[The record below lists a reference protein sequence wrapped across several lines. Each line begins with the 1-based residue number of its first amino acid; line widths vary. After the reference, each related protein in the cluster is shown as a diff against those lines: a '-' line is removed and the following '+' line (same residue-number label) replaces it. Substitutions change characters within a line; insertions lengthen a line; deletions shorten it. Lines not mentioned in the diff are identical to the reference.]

1 MMNWIRNLKIGKK
14 LYLLVG
20 IALAGMCA
28 LDVICIDGQTEQ
40 CYGTDRR
47 KMDAKSFSCK
57 RDEYDAGEYPTE

>member
-20 IALAGMCA
+20 
-28 LDVICIDGQTEQ
+28 IDGQTEQ

>member
-28 LDVICIDGQTEQ
+28 LGL
-40 CYGTDRR
+40 
-47 KMDAKSFSCK
+47 MSFVLMGRLSSATVQIAEK
-57 RDEYDAGEYPTE
+57 WMPSQIGRAHV